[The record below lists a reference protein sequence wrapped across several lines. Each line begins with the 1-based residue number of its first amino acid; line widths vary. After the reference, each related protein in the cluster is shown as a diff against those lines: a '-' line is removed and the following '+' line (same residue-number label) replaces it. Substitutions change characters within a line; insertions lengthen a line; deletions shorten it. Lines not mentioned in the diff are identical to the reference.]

1 MKGREI
7 EVLEI
12 NNLFFSY
19 EGSHQYLLKDI
30 NLSIS
35 KGEYTSILGENGSG
49 KSTLLKLILGFI
61 KPSKGSINVD
71 ANMIGYVPQKQDNF
85 NAQFPLT
92 VFELLNNH
100 RNILKIKDKNTVTN
114 VLEAVKMKEYK
125 NSLVGNL
132 SGGQRQ
138 RVFIARAL
146 IGGPE
151 LLILDE
157 PSTGVD
163 IESQNDIYSLICHL
177 NKDHKITVLSVEH
190 NLSAAVNNSSKIYH
204 VQGGCCSNYS
214 PDEYNKILKKLEVS

>member
-1 MKGREI
+1 
-7 EVLEI
+7 VLEI

-19 EGSHQYLLKDI
+19 EGSHHYLLNDI

-35 KGEYTSILGENGSG
+35 KGNYTSILGENGSG

-61 KPSKGSINVD
+61 KPSKGSIKVN

-100 RNILKIKDKNTVTN
+100 RNILKIKDKNTVIN
-114 VLEAVKMKEYK
+114 VLEAVKMEDYK

-163 IESQNDIYSLICHL
+163 LESQNDIYSLIRHL

-190 NLSAAVNNSSKIYH
+190 NLSAAVSNSSNIYYIENGSCSTYFPEEYHKIF
-204 VQGGCCSNYS
+204 
-214 PDEYNKILKKLEVS
+214 KKLEVS